1 MSAKINISLEGVD
14 KIQTMLA
21 DLERK
26 AGDLTPAMKSIG
38 EHVVS
43 VAKLSFRF
51 EKTPT
56 GLPWPKS
63 DRALR
68 KGGQTLSDK
77 GRLKNSITSQAA
89 GNSVTVGTNVKY
101 AAIHQ
106 FGFNGLVN
114 IKAHKRKVT
123 KAFGKELKFP
133 VWASIKAH
141 QARMFMV
148 DRQFLPVSLEEVG
161 MEDVEEILVN
171 HLTKAKG

>member
-1 MSAKINISLEGVD
+1 MSVNINISLEGKD

-21 DLERK
+21 ELERK

-43 VAKLSFRF
+43 VARLSFRF

-63 DRALR
+63 DRAL
-68 KGGQTLSDK
+68 KEGGQTLSDK
-77 GRLKNSITSQAA
+77 GRLKNSITSQVS
-89 GNSVTVGTNVKY
+89 GNSVIVGTNVKY

-106 FGFNGLVN
+106 FGFNGRIS
-114 IKAHKRKVT
+114 IKAHQRKVT
-123 KAFGKELKFP
+123 QAFGKKLKFP
-133 VWASIKAH
+133 VWASIRAH

-148 DRQFLPVSLEEVG
+148 DRQFLPTSLEEVG
-161 MEDVEEILVN
+161 VSDVEEIIIH
-171 HLTKAKG
+171 HLTKGNS